1 MRKVTDYSI
10 NGQEQQQ
17 LALSAVKRKIE
28 ITVFLQSESNKDT
41 PNRLK
46 GNCCTTITREKKFS
60 CQIILTKL
68 FKSINVIDFHI
79 LGKWYQRHNRT
90 LNEQEA

>member
-1 MRKVTDYSI
+1 MTDYSI

-17 LALSAVKRKIE
+17 LAPSAVKRKIE
-28 ITVFLQSESNKDT
+28 ITVFLQAESNKDT
-41 PNRLK
+41 PNRVK
-46 GNCCTTITREKKFS
+46 GNCCTTITREKKKLS
-60 CQIILTKL
+60 YQIILTKL
-68 FKSINVIDFHI
+68 CKSINVIDFHI